1 MCAQCNTL
9 LLPDVFE
16 KLRNMCPEVYELDP
30 IKFISASGL
39 KWLAALQKTT
49 VKLDLSA
56 GINIFIMAEKG
67 IRGGICYSIY
77 RYGKANNRYMKDYN
91 KTKESSY
98 LEY

>member
-1 MCAQCNTL
+1 
-9 LLPDVFE
+9 
-16 KLRNMCPEVYELDP
+16 MCPEVYELDP